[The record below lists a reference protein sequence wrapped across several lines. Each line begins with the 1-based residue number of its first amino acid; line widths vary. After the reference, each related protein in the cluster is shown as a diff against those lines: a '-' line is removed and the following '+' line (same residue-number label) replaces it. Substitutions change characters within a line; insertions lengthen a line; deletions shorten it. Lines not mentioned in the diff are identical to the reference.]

1 MPTLADQLA
10 QMAAAMNIAG
20 VPGTAQP
27 GQLVTASLAPPL
39 TPLHFTDVVPTDI
52 SLDFIAKEV
61 VFSNANIASPNFVED
76 PAIAKIKPL
85 FNFLTVPPTADAS
98 GVGGLIGKIKGTIP
112 LPIPVEAIP
121 KLTVQWHVQ
130 DAGGN
135 DLVDGSDYL
144 APAGLTNPTLDV
156 LFFPGFDLFTGGPLP
171 PTIRRIV
178 ADVTLTA
185 GPEVGTA
192 TIGPVTL
199 ALPTIPFP
207 KVLALA
213 IHQNFQG
220 AALIMVP
227 GNSAITTVN
236 HIKALL
242 QPVRNVISTL
252 TTVARFTEMLLG
264 IDTLASVLEATNIA
278 FSKENEVHN
287 LNDIDLIRRA
297 WYENDTE
304 AEDELSSFVYVSPP
318 SPPRTTLHGVEMF
331 NDRDLDPGEGKITVT
346 TGESFVALCSDLHLE
361 TPTVSPPNAT
371 LTVNTPP
378 PGGWFNADTFGD
390 NLSSIRF
397 L

>member
-61 VFSNANIASPNFVED
+61 VFSNANIASPTFVED

-85 FNFLTVPPTADAS
+85 FNFLTVPPTTDAS

-121 KLTVQWHVQ
+121 KLTVNGTCRMRAATTWSTAATILHRLGSRTRLSMSCSSQASISSPVVRSP
-130 DAGGN
+130 DDPTNRSGGDIDRGAGGRN
-135 DLVDGSDYL
+135 GDHRARDNR
-144 APAGLTNPTLDV
+144 P
-156 LFFPGFDLFTGGPLP
+156 
-171 PTIRRIV
+171 
-178 ADVTLTA
+178 
-185 GPEVGTA
+185 
-192 TIGPVTL
+192 
-199 ALPTIPFP
+199 PTIPFP

-213 IHQNFQG
+213 LHQNFQG

-252 TTVARFTEMLLG
+252 TTVARFAEMLS
-264 IDTLASVLEATNIA
+264 A
-278 FSKENEVHN
+278 
-287 LNDIDLIRRA
+287 
-297 WYENDTE
+297 
-304 AEDELSSFVYVSPP
+304 
-318 SPPRTTLHGVEMF
+318 
-331 NDRDLDPGEGKITVT
+331 
-346 TGESFVALCSDLHLE
+346 
-361 TPTVSPPNAT
+361 
-371 LTVNTPP
+371 
-378 PGGWFNADTFGD
+378 
-390 NLSSIRF
+390 SIRSRVSSKRRT
-397 L
+397 LPSVKRPRYTTSMISTSYARLVRK